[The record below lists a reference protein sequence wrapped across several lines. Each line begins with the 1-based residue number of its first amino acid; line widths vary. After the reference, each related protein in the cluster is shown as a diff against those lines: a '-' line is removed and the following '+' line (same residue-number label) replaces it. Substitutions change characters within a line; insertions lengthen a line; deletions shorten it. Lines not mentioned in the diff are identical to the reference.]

1 MQRAFWDRTLA
12 RRLAVGV
19 ALFCFGFVG
28 VLRAEAWPAS
38 LQLALM
44 RDARRL
50 VPKTLARLIGDRED
64 QILEEARRFP
74 PPLMQ
79 SLAADLSSG
88 ALRPETLEAL
98 DANASEAV
106 TLLRQQRITEGVIRL
121 GATLR
126 IPADLSDPILAVGPE
141 GYPAGVTRE
150 YYAFIEANLG
160 KLPVTLAD
168 DKALLLSHREIPA
181 YWQRLVGLSRQ
192 QSGVVRR
199 ELYRG
204 GRVVDHR
211 TIDFRS
217 LVFGVAQISYSRAV
231 TAIAATWLA
240 LWREARGDLTRQP
253 TPRTVAPVDA
263 PPLPTPPS
271 TLALPPE
278 AEP

>member
-1 MQRAFWDRTLA
+1 M
-12 RRLAVGV
+12 RRLAGGL
-19 ALFCFGFVG
+19 ALFGFCFAGAP
-28 VLRAEAWPAS
+28 RAEAWPAS

-64 QILEEARRFP
+64 QILEEVRRFP
-74 PPLMQ
+74 PALTQ
-79 SLAADLSSG
+79 AIAADLSSG
-88 ALRPETLEAL
+88 ALRSGTLGAL
-98 DANASEAV
+98 DANVSEAV
-106 TLLRQQRITEGVIRL
+106 ALLRQQRITEGVIRL

-126 IPADLSDPILAVGPE
+126 IPADLSDPILAAGPE

-168 DKALLLSHREIPA
+168 DKALLLSHRDIPA
-181 YWQRLVGLSRQ
+181 YWQRLVGQSRQ
-192 QSGVVRR
+192 QSGVVRG
-199 ELYRG
+199 ELFRG

-217 LVFGVAQISYSRAV
+217 HVFGVAQISYSRAV

-263 PPLPTPPS
+263 SPLEPPA

>member
-1 MQRAFWDRTLA
+1 M
-12 RRLAVGV
+12 RRLAGGL
-19 ALFCFGFVG
+19 ALLGLGCLAVP
-28 VLRAEAWPAS
+28 RAEAWPAS
-38 LQLALM
+38 LQLALI

-50 VPKTLARLIGDRED
+50 VPKTLARLIGDREE
-64 QILEEARRFP
+64 QILEEVQRFP
-74 PPLMQ
+74 PALTQ

-88 ALRPETLEAL
+88 TLRPETLSAL
-98 DANASEAV
+98 DARASEAV
-106 TLLRQQRITEGVIRL
+106 TLLRQQRISEGIVRL

-126 IPADLSDPILAVGPE
+126 IPADLSDPILAAGPE
-141 GYPAGVTRE
+141 GYPAGVARE

-192 QSGVVRR
+192 QSGIVRR

-204 GRVVDHR
+204 GRVADHR
-211 TIDFRS
+211 SIDFRS
-217 LVFGVAQISYSRAV
+217 HVFGVAQISYSRAV

-253 TPRTVAPVDA
+253 TPRSVAPVDA
-263 PPLPTPPS
+263 PPLSAPLS
-271 TLALPPE
+271 TLALPLE

>member
-1 MQRAFWDRTLA
+1 M
-12 RRLAVGV
+12 RRLAIGV
-19 ALFCFGFVG
+19 ALCCFGFVG
-28 VLRAEAWPAS
+28 VPRAGAWPAS

-50 VPKTLARLIGDRED
+50 VPKTLARLIGERED
-64 QILEEARRFP
+64 QILEEVRRFP
-74 PPLMQ
+74 PSLAQ
-79 SLAADLSSG
+79 SLATDLSSG
-88 ALRPETLEAL
+88 ALRPETLSAL
-98 DANASEAV
+98 DGNASQAV
-106 TLLRQQRITEGVIRL
+106 ALLRQQRITEGVIRL

-126 IPADLSDPILAVGPE
+126 IPADLADPILAVGPE

-160 KLPVTLAD
+160 KLPVTLSD
-168 DKALLLSHREIPA
+168 DKALLLTHREIPG

-192 QSGVVRR
+192 QSSVIRS

-211 TIDFRS
+211 AVDFRS
-217 LVFGVAQISYSRAV
+217 HVFGVAQISYSRAV

-263 PPLPTPPS
+263 PPLSTTPS